1 MFKLS
6 INIIKHMVAF
16 FIFKFNKLMYFLF
29 MIESKSLLIQFTNI
43 CLRRK
48 LKNKNYQKEK
58 KLKLNFV
65 MIVFA
70 LNCCA
75 AAQST
80 KISET
85 SLDWNTIETR
95 QTQE

>member
-1 MFKLS
+1 
-6 INIIKHMVAF
+6 
-16 FIFKFNKLMYFLF
+16 
-29 MIESKSLLIQFTNI
+29 
-43 CLRRK
+43 
-48 LKNKNYQKEK
+48 LKKKNYQKEK

-95 QTQE
+95 QT